1 MTEEN
6 GPSER
11 VEQLRAQLD
20 ALGVKYHHKHGEAAL
35 EQMLAE
41 AESTEGQT
49 SEEIVDKAEEAA
61 QEFGEKPLEPEYKEG
76 MVRVR
81 VTKWGAGKI
90 STGDPSKPYHAKGDM
105 FWATPEQGAS
115 YETKYQAEILDDEA

>member
-1 MTEEN
+1 MSEEN
-6 GPSER
+6 GPSARME
-11 VEQLRAQLD
+11 ELRAQLD

-41 AESTEGQT
+41 AESAEGQT
-49 SEEIVDKAEEAA
+49 SEQIVEAAEEAA
-61 QEFGEKPLEPEYKEG
+61 RDFGETPVEPEYKEG

-90 STGDPSKPYHAKGDM
+90 STGDSSKPQYLAGDI
-105 FWATPEQGAS
+105 FFATPEQGAS